1 MTFLIILPIV
11 LIAII
16 LYLYFRPPK
25 DKTTTQV
32 HYLDGLI
39 ALLDNNEDLAVKKLK
54 EAISVNTD
62 LTDAYIRLG
71 NLYRKKGD
79 IERAIQIHQSLT
91 VRPTLKK
98 DEEKKVYF
106 ALIQDYIAANRPNK
120 SLAFLKEI
128 LKIDKN
134 DKAAWNMVIRIYE
147 DLQNHQDCVSA
158 FEENSS
164 AEFRDQKRYAYCLA
178 SLGATKI
185 KEATAEDPNIEKDA
199 YNTLKKALRVHPE
212 SLTGLFHLADYYR
225 SREEYKKVRELYQKI
240 ISISPDHAFLIIP
253 NLEKILYDLGSF
265 DDIIPLYE
273 NIFRANPKN
282 FTVGF
287 ALASLYEKKNDLE
300 AARDVFRKI
309 SEVYP
314 RNMISRL
321 NLLRL
326 ATDDKNVRKELLD
339 IIKTQSELRYVCQ
352 SCGNSINKFSFHC
365 PKCHAL
371 ESYLPAL

>member
-1 MTFLIILPIV
+1 VTFLIILPIV

-25 DKTTTQV
+25 DKTTTPA
-32 HYLDGLI
+32 HYLDALI
-39 ALLDNNEDLAVKKLK
+39 ALLDNNEDLAIKKFK
-54 EAISVNTD
+54 EAISINTD

-71 NLYRKKGD
+71 NLFRKKGD

-98 DEEKKVYF
+98 EEEKKVYF

-120 SLAFLKEI
+120 SIAFLKEI

-147 DLQNHQDCVSA
+147 DLQNYQDCVSA
-158 FEENSS
+158 FEENSG

-178 SLGATKI
+178 SLGAAKI
-185 KEATAEDPNIEKDA
+185 KEATPEDPNIEKDA
-199 YNTLKKALRVHPE
+199 HNTLKKALRVCPE
-212 SLTGLFHLADYYR
+212 SITGLYYLAEYYR
-225 SREEYKKVRELYQKI
+225 SREEYKKVRELYQKL
-240 ISISPDHAFLIIP
+240 ISLSPDHAFLIIP
-253 NLEKILYDLGSF
+253 SLEKILYDLGSF

-273 NIFRANPKN
+273 NIFRVNPKN

-300 AARDVFRKI
+300 AARDVYRKI

-314 RNMISRL
+314 KNVVSRL

-326 ATDDKNVRKELLD
+326 ATEDKNARKELLD
-339 IIKTQSELRYVCQ
+339 IIKVHSELKFACQ
-352 SCGNSINKFSFHC
+352 SCGNLLGKFSFNC

-371 ESYLPAL
+371 ESYLPSL